1 MAVVER
7 WSLWTEVFFDPDTK
21 GPGDLANVAVQTL
34 LIEINIVICI
44 ARCLS
49 KCKLI

>member
-44 ARCLS
+44 A
-49 KCKLI
+49 

>member
-1 MAVVER
+1 M
-7 WSLWTEVFFDPDTK
+7 FFAPDTK
-21 GPGDLANVAVQTL
+21 GPGDLANVTVQTL